1 MPLPLAAAAK
11 TYVALGDSMS
21 IDAYAGG
28 PGRGAASLLYRN
40 LYADFPEW
48 DGKDLIS
55 TARPCRFVN
64 LTMDGATAATV
75 RYAQLPRLRETGARL
90 AGDVR
95 PDLITLTV
103 GGNDLLQTFG
113 SDDAARAA
121 LHALREDGGVIL
133 SELRRIGAPGR
144 TSPANAPLLIGTIY
158 DPSDGTGDTARLG
171 ILPWPGALDW
181 IARFNEALRALAAE
195 HGGLVADIHGH
206 FLGHGLRAGDPA
218 QWDARPA
225 NRDLWYCGTIEPNAW
240 GASAIRGVFYET
252 LAAAGA
258 WPPGATP

>member
-1 MPLPLAAAAK
+1 MRIAAAK

-28 PGRGAASLLYRN
+28 PGRGAASLLHRN

-48 DGKDLIS
+48 DGRDLIS
-55 TARPCRFVN
+55 TLRPCRFVN

-75 RYAQLPRLRETGARL
+75 RYAQLPRLRE
-90 AGDVR
+90 AGVR
-95 PDLITLTV
+95 PSVITLTV
-103 GGNDLLQTFG
+103 GGNDLLQTYG
-113 SDDAARAA
+113 NEDAAANA
-121 LHALREDGGVIL
+121 LRALREDGHVLL
-133 SELRRIGAPGR
+133 SALRRESA
-144 TSPANAPLLIGTIY
+144 SNAPLLLGTIY

-181 IARFNEALRALAAE
+181 IARFNETLRALARE
-195 HGGLVADIHGH
+195 HGALVADIHAR
-206 FLGHGLRAGDPA
+206 FLGHGLRAGDPT
-218 QWDARPA
+218 QWESRPD

>member
-1 MPLPLAAAAK
+1 MPLPIPAAAK

-48 DGKDLIS
+48 DRKDLIS

-75 RYAQLPRLRETGARL
+75 RYAQLPRLREIGAS
-90 AGDVR
+90 
-95 PDLITLTV
+95 PDLVTLTV

-121 LHALREDGGVIL
+121 LHALREDGRAIL
-133 SELRRIGAPGR
+133 SDLRRTGAPD
-144 TSPANAPLLIGTIY
+144 APLVVGTIY

-181 IARFNEALRALAAE
+181 ISRFNETLRALAAE

-258 WPPGATP
+258 WPLAATP